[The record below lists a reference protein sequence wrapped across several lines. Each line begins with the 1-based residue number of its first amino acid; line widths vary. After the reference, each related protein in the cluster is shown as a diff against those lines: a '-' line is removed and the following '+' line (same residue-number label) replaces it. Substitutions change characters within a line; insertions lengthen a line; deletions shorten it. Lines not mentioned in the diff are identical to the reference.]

1 MSRFPVLSN
10 AGKSVPASIFAKLR
24 EHLARFPG
32 DVIPLQI
39 GDTHLRPPVALED
52 FGWGDAAELYTYGS
66 PAGYAP
72 LLEAIA
78 TKARDKNRLAIT
90 EACIQ
95 IACGATHALS
105 CAVQALCDR
114 GEELILVTPH
124 WPLIKGMAV
133 GHGVTPIEVPY
144 GPDLGALLEHAITPR
159 TSAIYVATPNNPDGL
174 MLTAAEVEA
183 VAQVAA
189 KHDLWILSDEVY
201 EDYGYDAQHIS
212 IATRPAASDRTVT
225 VFSFA
230 KSYAQAG
237 LRVGYALAPEPVTA
251 AIKKL
256 VNHSVYNVP
265 VAMQRAAL
273 GALRTGT
280 SFLAAARE
288 RYKAARDGAR
298 ARLHAPA
305 ACPPGGAYL
314 WVDFERWSGNDC
326 MPVLEKVAEQAC
338 CSRPAARSATSAIAT
353 RACASRVCPKTG
365 STRVSIASTP
375 CSRRGHDRQKRLRG
389 SVPRSGCRVRS
400 GDAGAAGAR
409 TRAVAERP
417 RGDRARDR

>member
-1 MSRFPVLSN
+1 VLST
-10 AGKSVPASIFAKLR
+10 AGKTVPASIFAKLR

-39 GDTHLRPPVALED
+39 GDTHLRPPVVLED
-52 FGWGDAAELYTYGS
+52 FGWGDAAELYTYGA

-72 LLEAIA
+72 LVEELVA
-78 TKARDKNRLAIT
+78 KARTKNGIAVS
-90 EACIQ
+90 EAGVQ

-133 GHGVTPIEVPY
+133 GHGVVPIEVPH
-144 GPDLGALLEHAITPR
+144 GPDLGGLLERAVTAR
-159 TSAIYVATPNNPDGL
+159 TSAIYVATPNNPDGV
-174 MLTAAEVEA
+174 MLSADEIDALAE
-183 VAQVAA
+183 VAA

-201 EDYGYDAQHIS
+201 EDYGYDAPHIS
-212 IATRPAASDRTVT
+212 LATHPAAAARTVT

-237 LRVGYALAPEPVTA
+237 LRVGYALAPEPVAA

-273 GALRTGT
+273 GALRTGAP
-280 SFLAAARE
+280 FLAAARD
-288 RYKAARDGAR
+288 RYRAARDRAK
-298 ARLHAPA
+298 ARLRAPA
-305 ACPPGGAYL
+305 ATPPGGAYL
-314 WVDFERWSGNDC
+314 WVDFHEWSGNDC
-326 MPVLEKVAEQAC
+326 MPVLEKVAEQGVLLAPGSAFGDVC
-338 CSRPAARSATSAIAT
+338 TRYARLCFTGVDEARLDEGVDRINAVLAA
-353 RACASRVCPKTG
+353 
-365 STRVSIASTP
+365 
-375 CSRRGHDRQKRLRG
+375 L
-389 SVPRSGCRVRS
+389 
-400 GDAGAAGAR
+400 
-409 TRAVAERP
+409 
-417 RGDRARDR
+417 